1 MARIGIFGGTF
12 DPIHFGHLA
21 AAVNARHAAGLDRI
35 LLVVANVPW
44 QKEGT
49 RELTPART
57 RFELVRQAVEGI
69 DGLEASD
76 VEIKRGGLS
85 YTIDTVSELRRVFP
99 LDRFF
104 LVVGADAAAGIEEW
118 ERTEELPAL
127 AELVVVNRPG
137 HPRPENL
144 GGWERAIMAEI
155 PSLDISST
163 DLRQRARDD
172 RPLEFLMP
180 RGAIEYIRENQL
192 YLDEP

>member
-1 MARIGIFGGTF
+1 MARVGIFGGTF

-21 AAVNARHAAGLDRI
+21 PAVNARQAAGLDRI

-49 RELTPART
+49 RELTPAQT

-85 YTIDTVSELRRVFP
+85 YTIDTVSELRRLFP
-99 LDRFF
+99 SDRFF
-104 LVVGADAAAGIEEW
+104 LVVGADAAAGIEDW

-127 AELVVVNRPG
+127 SELVVVNRPG
-137 HPRPENL
+137 HPRPEKL
-144 GGWERAIMAEI
+144 GGWSKAIMAEI

-180 RGAIEYIRENQL
+180 SGAIEYIRQNQL
-192 YLDEP
+192 YRDEP

>member
-76 VEIKRGGLS
+76 VEIERGGLS

-99 LDRFF
+99 SDRFF
-104 LVVGADAAAGIEEW
+104 LVVGADAAAGIQEW

-137 HPRPENL
+137 HPRPEKL
-144 GGWERAIMAEI
+144 GRWERAIMAEI